1 MPRLPDRL
9 SAADVLIE
17 GGTVVTVDD
26 AFTVLEDGAVAVSGS
41 QIAAVGPAAELR
53 RAFSAREVID
63 ARGHVVLPGLVN
75 AHTHVAMTL
84 FRGMADDLSLEA
96 WLRDHVWPAE
106 AAFVDRD
113 TVGTGTILGCVEML
127 KGGVTSALDMYWF
140 PRECALAARRAGFR
154 LVVGG
159 VLVDGTGADGLEP
172 GVRLAENRALLE
184 EFGADSLIGVSIQP
198 HSTYAVSPE
207 HLLEARVLADE
218 FGVLFALHA
227 AETEAETRMVEAR
240 YGRRPVP
247 HLHALGLLG
256 PRTTLH
262 HAVHLDDEE
271 IGLLA
276 RSGTAAVPCLE
287 SELKLASGVP
297 RLPDLLRAG
306 VPVGLGTD
314 GAASNNDLDMW
325 SEMRLAALLFKAM
338 EKDPTAVPAREALR
352 LATRGGAR
360 ALGRD
365 HLIGSLEVGKRAD
378 IVLVDFDRPHLT
390 PVYDVVSHLVYAV
403 NKGDVTTVLV
413 NGRAV
418 VRDGRMTTLDE
429 REVMADV
436 RQVAERIGLRD
447 RPRIP
452 GGGR

>member
-1 MPRLPDRL
+1 MEEAPDRL
-9 SAADVLIE
+9 SPVDLLIE

-26 AFTVLEDGAVAVSGS
+26 AFTVLEDGAVAVSGGD
-41 QIAAVGPAAELR
+41 IAAVGPAADLR
-53 RAFSAREVID
+53 RAFAPREVID

-75 AHTHVAMTL
+75 GHTHAAMTL

-96 WLRDHVWPAE
+96 WLHDHVWPAE

-113 TVGTGTILGCVEML
+113 TVGKGTLLACVEML

-159 VLVDGTGADGLEP
+159 VLVDGPGADGLP
-172 GVRLAENRALLE
+172 PDVRLAENRALLE
-184 EFGADSLIGVSIQP
+184 EFAPDPLIGVSIQP

-207 HLLEARVLADE
+207 LLLEARALADE

-227 AETEAETRMVEAR
+227 AETLAETRLVEAR
-240 YGRRPVP
+240 YGKSPVR
-247 HLHALGLLG
+247 HLESLGLLG

-262 HAVHLDDEE
+262 HAVHLDDDE

-276 RSGTAAVPCLE
+276 RSGTSAVHCLE

-325 SEMRLAALLFKAM
+325 SEMRLSALLFKAI
-338 EKDPTAVPAREALR
+338 ERNPTAVPARVALR

-360 ALGRD
+360 ALGME
-365 HLIGSLEVGKRAD
+365 HLIGSLEAGKRAD
-378 IVLVDFDRPHLT
+378 IVLVDLDRPHLT
-390 PVYDVVSHLVYAV
+390 PLYDVVSHLVYAV
-403 NKGDVTTVLV
+403 NKADVTTVLV
-413 NGRAV
+413 NGRVV
-418 VRDGRMTTLDE
+418 VREGRMTTLDE

-436 RQVAERIGLRD
+436 RQVADRIRRRD
-447 RPRIP
+447 R
-452 GGGR
+452 GRAH